1 MANREVGVGAHGYVG
16 ENDQMVRAHI
26 ATLRGAPAGA
36 PPRHPTVRQVT
47 GRLTRHPTVPSEHDR
62 AGLKDVLTRCPEL
75 DTAAAHVRDFG
86 EILSDRQG
94 AGLPA
99 WIDAVDASPLRGLTR
114 FALHLLR
121 DLDAVI
127 AGLTLQWSSASIEG
141 AVNRIKRIKR

>member
-1 MANREVGVGAHGYVG
+1 M
-16 ENDQMVRAHI
+16 
-26 ATLRGAPAGA
+26 
-36 PPRHPTVRQVT
+36 T
-47 GRLTRHPTVPSEHDR
+47 GRLTRHPTVPSEDDR

-99 WIDAVDASPLRGLTR
+99 SIDTVDASPLPGLTR

-121 DLDAVI
+121 DLDAAI

-141 AVNRIKRIKR
+141 AVNRIKKIKRQLYGRAGSELLRKMILLQ